1 MENKYQN
8 GKIYKIVDNTMVLQ
22 LNNYVKELENIEDI
36 TKNIKW
42 VMNTA
47 LLSTTYLMSS
57 V

>member
-36 TKNIKW
+36 TKNIKR